1 MATTSS
7 ADPNAPGRRYFI
19 RTLAFMGGYS
29 ALMMA
34 VMFGALDQIQN
45 TPAAW
50 VLAVAAT
57 APVIGQI
64 WATLR
69 LMAESDEFVRA
80 LTAKRFILSAGLAMA
95 VCVLWGFGESFAGA
109 PHIPAWLVYPV
120 FWACM
125 GLIAPFVRSSQ

>member
-1 MATTSS
+1 MATATSNPS
-7 ADPNAPGRRYFI
+7 NAAGRRYVV

-29 ALMMA
+29 ALM
-34 VMFGALDQIQN
+34 GATIAGAFDRIQN

-50 VLAVAAT
+50 VLAAAAT

-80 LTAKRFILSAGLAMA
+80 VTAKRFIVSAGLAMA
-95 VCVLWGFGESFAGA
+95 LSVLWGFGESFAGA
-109 PHIPAWLVYPV
+109 PHIPAWLIYPL
-120 FWACM
+120 FWACF
-125 GLIAPFVRSSQ
+125 GVVAPLVRSST